1 VAAPIA
7 GYTDAV
13 YREILREAGCPY
25 CYTEMVSAKG
35 LVMGGEATFALLEH
49 SEHDRPLAVQLFGS
63 DPQDMSDAVKKIQ
76 QTGIEFDAIDINM
89 GCPARKITSQ
99 GAGGALLK
107 DVSRAA
113 EIVQAVKSATELPVT
128 VKIRTGWTNSDKAV
142 EIALRL
148 ESAGADMLA
157 VHGRT
162 VAQGY
167 GGKADWDVIAQI
179 ARSLSIPTVGN
190 GDITCPKQGVALL
203 RESGCAGVMIGRG
216 ILGNPFFFTNLH
228 RLLQGKQPETPGC
241 SERFEAAID
250 HLERAAQRFGDH
262 RAMLELKKHLGF
274 YFKGMKGASKLRVAM
289 HSAKSWA
296 ELVDTI
302 KQASA
307 WSDGAQEA

>member
-1 VAAPIA
+1 
-7 GYTDAV
+7 
-13 YREILREAGCPY
+13 
-25 CYTEMVSAKG
+25 MVSAKG

-148 ESAGADMLA
+148 EAAGADMLA

-162 VAQGY
+162 VAQG
-167 GGKADWDVIAQI
+167 
-179 ARSLSIPTVGN
+179 
-190 GDITCPKQGVALL
+190 
-203 RESGCAGVMIGRG
+203 
-216 ILGNPFFFTNLH
+216 
-228 RLLQGKQPETPGC
+228 
-241 SERFEAAID
+241 
-250 HLERAAQRFGDH
+250 
-262 RAMLELKKHLGF
+262 
-274 YFKGMKGASKLRVAM
+274 
-289 HSAKSWA
+289 
-296 ELVDTI
+296 
-302 KQASA
+302 
-307 WSDGAQEA
+307 